1 MDRLNS
7 VRICRQ
13 FVSNSDV
20 NSIDPAGYA
29 STARQVGSES
39 ERQPLSGWQHSIAC
53 STRAN
58 SALNQPSA
66 ALQAPLTPGWLH
78 STGISGFMIA
88 GIHGRNDRNQQPQPQ
103 PHPAHP
109 AAAPP
114 APAQTPYVP
123 SIPGAPFQPWP
134 LLGSAR
140 FTPQQAEESLAIR
153 SSIDFTLRRSRQ
165 YRTLTSQGSY
175 WEKAYLS
182 EIRSTQPLHHLRPT
196 EPGQPP
202 DEQPGSPHSKQ
213 LIRSWPGSQP
223 LRDQPSPESHRL
235 RTGFRPYDSGPFA
248 KRSRLSGTTVEAQ
261 AFRPGNRQ
269 LENLRPSGPESFRR
283 SRYELSRFG
292 TSPVP
297 PNRIPPH
304 LRRCGKA
311 RSSEPVILTVSVV
324 RRKSIHPW
332 SRDSLRLGSY
342 SPRRLA

>member
-140 FTPQQAEESLAIR
+140 FTPQQTADSLAIR

-165 YRTLTSQGSY
+165 YRILRSQGSF
-175 WEKAYLS
+175 WEKRT
-182 EIRSTQPLHHLRPT
+182 EIGSTQPAPT
-196 EPGQPP
+196 STPPATPGHPP
-202 DEQPGSPHSKQ
+202 
-213 LIRSWPGSQP
+213 L
-223 LRDQPSPESHRL
+223 ESGQVHP
-235 RTGFRPYDSGPFA
+235 TA
-248 KRSRLSGTTVEAQ
+248 
-261 AFRPGNRQ
+261 
-269 LENLRPSGPESFRR
+269 
-283 SRYELSRFG
+283 
-292 TSPVP
+292 
-297 PNRIPPH
+297 
-304 LRRCGKA
+304 
-311 RSSEPVILTVSVV
+311 SS
-324 RRKSIHPW
+324 
-332 SRDSLRLGSY
+332 
-342 SPRRLA
+342 

>member
-140 FTPQQAEESLAIR
+140 FTPQQTADSLAIRSSIDFTLRRSRQYRILRSQGSFWEKRTEIGSTQPAPTSPPQPPRATPHWRAARFTPQQAEESLAIR

-165 YRTLTSQGSY
+165 YRALTSQGSF

-182 EIRSTQPLHHLRPT
+182 EIRSTQPLHHHRPS
-196 EPGQPP
+196 EPGQTPIG
-202 DEQPGSPHSKQ
+202 EQPGSPHSKQ
-213 LIRSWPGSQP
+213 KTPSPSARQSASHCVAAGGTVPHLSACHFGNLLILGP
-223 LRDQPSPESHRL
+223 LRPASRTPSP
-235 RTGFRPYDSGPFA
+235 P
-248 KRSRLSGTTVEAQ
+248 
-261 AFRPGNRQ
+261 N
-269 LENLRPSGPESFRR
+269 
-283 SRYELSRFG
+283 
-292 TSPVP
+292 P
-297 PNRIPPH
+297 P
-304 LRRCGKA
+304 A
-311 RSSEPVILTVSVV
+311 
-324 RRKSIHPW
+324 
-332 SRDSLRLGSY
+332 D
-342 SPRRLA
+342 